1 MERAQSGAACGE
13 PIAFAV
19 IPPKQ
24 QSSNVSV
31 HQSPGGLVTAQISRP
46 HSELQTRGSRAGPR
60 TRISDR
66 SSGHT
71 HPACP
76 GPHFEN
82 CCCSAT
88 ARSLLSGHPFYQL
101 FCHLSGLQCQLPH

>member
-1 MERAQSGAACGE
+1 MWFETQVSGGRGGQWRGLSPGQPVAS

-46 HSELQTRGSRAGPR
+46 HWV
-60 TRISDR
+60 
-66 SSGHT
+66 
-71 HPACP
+71 
-76 GPHFEN
+76 
-82 CCCSAT
+82 
-88 ARSLLSGHPFYQL
+88 
-101 FCHLSGLQCQLPH
+101 